1 MLTKHQK
8 DLRKGRY
15 SLANQ
20 IYHITTSTK
29 NRTLIFSKFV
39 NARLLI
45 STMRQADALNYTK
58 TLAFIVM
65 PDHVHWLLQLTEGV
79 SLSKVIKS
87 VKSESAKAIGQPI
100 WQAGFYD
107 HAVRKDEDIQTIARY
122 IVANP
127 IRAGL
132 VTKVG
137 DYSHWDAVWL

>member
-1 MLTKHQK
+1 MQTKHQK
-8 DLRKGRY
+8 YLRKGRY

-20 IYHITTSTK
+20 IYHITTTTK
-29 NRTLIFSKFV
+29 NRTQIFSKFV

-45 STMRQADALNYTK
+45 NTMRQADTLSYTK

-79 SLSKVIKS
+79 SLSNVIKS
-87 VKSESAKAIGQPI
+87 MKSESAKAIGRPI
-100 WQAGFYD
+100 WQAGYYD
-107 HAVRKDEDIQTIARY
+107 HALRKDEDIQTIARY

-137 DYSHWDAVWL
+137 DYSHWDAIWL

>member
-1 MLTKHQK
+1 MQTKHQK

-20 IYHITTSTK
+20 IYHITTTTK
-29 NRTLIFSKFV
+29 NRTQIFSKFV

-45 STMRQADALNYTK
+45 NTMQKADALSYTK
-58 TLAFIVM
+58 TLAYVVM

-79 SLSKVIKS
+79 SLSNVIKS
-87 VKSESAKAIGQPI
+87 MKSESAKAIGQPI
-100 WQAGFYD
+100 WQLGYYD

>member
-1 MLTKHQK
+1 MQTKHQK

-20 IYHITTSTK
+20 IYHITTTTK
-29 NRTLIFSKFV
+29 NRTQIFSKFV

-45 STMRQADALNYTK
+45 NTMQKADALNYTK
-58 TLAFIVM
+58 TLAYVVM

-79 SLSKVIKS
+79 SLSNVIKS
-87 VKSESAKAIGQPI
+87 MKSESAKAIGQPI
-100 WQAGFYD
+100 WQSGYYD

-137 DYSHWDAVWL
+137 DYSHWDAIWL

>member
-1 MLTKHQK
+1 MQTKHQK

-20 IYHITTSTK
+20 IYHITTATK
-29 NRTLIFSKFV
+29 NRAQIFSKFV

-45 STMRQADALNYTK
+45 NTMQQADALNYTK
-58 TLAFIVM
+58 TLAFVVM

-79 SLSKVIKS
+79 TLSNVIKS
-87 VKSESAKAIGQPI
+87 MKSESAKAIGQPI
-100 WQAGFYD
+100 WQSGYYD
-107 HAVRKDEDIQTIARY
+107 HALRKDEDIQTIARY

-132 VTKVG
+132 VSKVG
-137 DYSHWDAVWL
+137 DYSHWDAIWL